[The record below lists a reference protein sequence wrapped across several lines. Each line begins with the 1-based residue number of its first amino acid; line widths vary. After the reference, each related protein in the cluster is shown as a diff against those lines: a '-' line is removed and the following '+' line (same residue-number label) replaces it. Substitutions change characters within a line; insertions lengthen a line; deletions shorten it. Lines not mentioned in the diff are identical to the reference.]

1 MQMTTRHDPSFSAVR
16 VTLDPGEAVK
26 VESGA
31 MMAHSTSAHAEAKA
45 EGGMMKSL
53 KRAALGGESLF
64 ITTYT
69 ADGTGGWV
77 DVAPYLPGDVKVIGV
92 DERGVA
98 LTRGSWLA
106 SAAGITLDTK
116 WGGFKNLAG
125 GEGGF
130 LVNASGHG
138 HLALSCYGATDT
150 FELGP
155 GEDMV
160 VDSGHVV
167 AFDPAIGMDLTKATK
182 GIVSSVKSG
191 EGVVFRFTGPGWVMT
206 QTRNPSALVDWLTKE
221 LPFSRQ

>member
-1 MQMTTRHDPSFSAVR
+1 MHMTVRHDPSFSAVR
-16 VTLDPGEAVK
+16 VALDPTEVVK

-31 MMAHSTSAHAEAKA
+31 MMAHASTVHSEAKA

-64 ITTYT
+64 ITTYI
-69 ADGTGGWV
+69 ADATGGWV
-77 DVAPYLPGDVKVIGV
+77 DVAPYLPGDVKVMGV

-106 SAAGITLDTK
+106 SAASVSLDTK

-130 LVNASGHG
+130 LVNASGSG
-138 HLALSCYGATDT
+138 HLALSCYGAADT
-150 FELGP
+150 LQVGP
-155 GEDMV
+155 GEQVV

-167 AFDPAIGMDLTKATK
+167 AFDPGMGMELTKASS
-182 GIVSSVKSG
+182 GIVTSLKSG
-191 EGVVFRFTGPGWVMT
+191 EGFVFRFTGPGWVMT
-206 QTRNPSALVDWLTKE
+206 QTRNPSALIDWLTKE

>member
-1 MQMTTRHDPSFSAVR
+1 MHMTVRHDPSFSAVR
-16 VTLDPGEAVK
+16 VALDPNEVVK

-31 MMAHSTSAHAEAKA
+31 MMAHSSSVHSEAKA

-69 ADGTGGWV
+69 ADATGGWV

-106 SAAGITLDTK
+106 SAASVSLDTK

-130 LVNASGHG
+130 LVNASGSG
-138 HLALSCYGATDT
+138 HLALSCYGAADT
-150 FELGP
+150 LQVGP
-155 GEDMV
+155 GEQVV

-167 AFDPAIGMDLTKATK
+167 AFDPALGMELTKASS
-182 GIVSSVKSG
+182 GIVTSLKSG
-191 EGVVFRFTGPGWVMT
+191 EGFVFRFTGPGWVMT
-206 QTRNPSALVDWLTKE
+206 QTRNPSALIDWLTKE

>member
-1 MQMTTRHDPSFSAVR
+1 MQMTIRHDPSFSAVR
-16 VTLDPGEAVK
+16 VALDPGETLK

-31 MMAHSTSAHAEAKA
+31 MMAHSSTVHAEAKA
-45 EGGMMKSL
+45 DGGMMKSL

-69 ADGTGGWV
+69 ADHSGGWV
-77 DVAPYLPGDVKVIGV
+77 DVAPYLPGDIKVVGV
-92 DERGVA
+92 DVRGVA

-106 SAAGITLDTK
+106 SAASVDLDTK
-116 WGGFKNLAG
+116 WGGVKNLAG

-130 LVNASGHG
+130 LVNASGSG
-138 HLALSCYGATDT
+138 HLALSCYGAADT
-150 FELGP
+150 LQVP
-155 GEDMV
+155 AGEQVV

-167 AFDPAIGMDLTKATK
+167 AFDPGIGMELTKASK
-182 GIVSSVKSG
+182 GIVTSLKSG

-206 QTRNPSALVDWLTKE
+206 QTRNPSALIDWLTKE